1 MNPFDWSFSTLR
13 FFNSYSLRDIFFE
26 TQEYLIVAAG
36 NAVFVF
42 YGSLHGAVAGIA
54 VVACGRKR
62 V

>member
-1 MNPFDWSFSTLR
+1 MNPFDWSFSSLR

-42 YGSLHGAVAGIA
+42 CGSLHGAVAGIVMA
-54 VVACGRKR
+54 ACCARR